1 MLNLLLS
8 IEPDEGIR
16 ILIGLVF
23 VVISLLVLIS
33 FFSACS
39 NIKKIYLLLWE
50 EKYQRDK
57 EREAKRKK
65 ETAQS

>member
-8 IEPDEGIR
+8 VEPDEGIR

-23 VVISLLVLIS
+23 VVIALLVLIS

>member
-50 EKYQRDK
+50 EKCQRDK

>member
-39 NIKKIYLLLWE
+39 NIKKIYVLLWE